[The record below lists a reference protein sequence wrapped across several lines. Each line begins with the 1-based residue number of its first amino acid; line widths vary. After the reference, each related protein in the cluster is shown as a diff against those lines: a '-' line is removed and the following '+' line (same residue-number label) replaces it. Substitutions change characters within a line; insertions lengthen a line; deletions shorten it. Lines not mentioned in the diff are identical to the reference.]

1 MKLKIKIISL
11 ICMMMFVFR
20 PMAEIVSYAGVGENI
35 DQNDWDKKEEEQRKN
50 DKEQKERDFNVA
62 VDISANFSELTADT
76 KNKLTVVVKN
86 TGGVQIVKPTIKA
99 TLPSELTLLSNKSP
113 VQNLDS
119 VKVSGNPVFVTYDV
133 QVSKDAKTGNYPVTF
148 EFTGKYGISV
158 DNYKDYT
165 FSKTFYVNI
174 VKPKDAKKKDETQY
188 KPFNIYNIKHP
199 AIVNKGDIAN
209 LTFSISNPN
218 EKTINS
224 VKITVIPDE
233 GIVNQSQNTFVENN
247 FPAKGSKSYSVKL
260 FPKDGAEKKNYS
272 IKLSVEPTNSIDP
285 ATTAPSTDN
294 SENETQK
301 ILPTATQYTGIFY
314 NAPPKEDDED
324 KKNDGVKNP
333 QIMISSYEYGGSPV
347 QPNGQFPLSMTFVNT
362 SREKT
367 LKNIKISLTSDEGT
381 FIAIG
386 SSNSFYID
394 SMPPSSSVTKT
405 LNFSVKP
412 DATTKTVGM
421 NIDYTYE
428 DTKANPLTAK
438 DTISIPVLQKTIF
451 KVDDVTQPQDVMEGE
466 PVSISTTFYNLG
478 KTQISNV
485 KVTASGDFTPSG
497 SANYFLGTFDPG
509 KSDSFSFSAIPN
521 DQKKISGVIKFS
533 YETLDGKTNSLEK
546 KFNFELNPISM
557 PTTPDE
563 NPQPQENNFK
573 YMPIIIIGVL
583 GALAILIIILVKRNK
598 KKKKL
603 QELDLDE

>member
-20 PMAEIVSYAGVGENI
+20 PMSEIVSYAGVGENI

-76 KNKLTVVVKN
+76 KSKLTVVVKN

-174 VKPKDAKKKDETQY
+174 VKPKDEKKKDETQY

-218 EKTINS
+218 EKAINS

-314 NAPPKEDDED
+314 NAPPKEDEED
-324 KKNDGVKNP
+324 KKNYGVKNP

-438 DTISIPVLQKTIF
+438 DTISIPVLQKTLF

-485 KVTASGDFTPSG
+485 KV
-497 SANYFLGTFDPG
+497 FLGYF
-509 KSDSFSFSAIPN
+509 
-521 DQKKISGVIKFS
+521 
-533 YETLDGKTNSLEK
+533 
-546 KFNFELNPISM
+546 
-557 PTTPDE
+557 
-563 NPQPQENNFK
+563 
-573 YMPIIIIGVL
+573 
-583 GALAILIIILVKRNK
+583 
-598 KKKKL
+598 
-603 QELDLDE
+603 